1 MFQAAL
7 VMGAIVERWPIRWV
21 DSLIS
26 LMEVNEGVK
35 KWIRVVFGSERSVDP
50 DQAVKGSF

>member
-7 VMGAIVERWPIRWV
+7 VRGAIVERWPIRWV